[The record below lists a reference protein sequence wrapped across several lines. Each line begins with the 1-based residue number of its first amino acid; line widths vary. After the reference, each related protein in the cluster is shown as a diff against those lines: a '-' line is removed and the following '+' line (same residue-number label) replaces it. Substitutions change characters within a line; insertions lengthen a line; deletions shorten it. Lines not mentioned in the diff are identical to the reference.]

1 MVRGWPVGK
10 NPSGDVYEISAP
22 ARAGRL
28 AGVLLEVFPDKSLP
42 NQSLGRGSNGNFV
55 LTGVQV
61 AVHPPKG
68 KPVVLN
74 LNSAK
79 SDYDQANWEVIK
91 VLKNAQNLNKAG
103 SSGWAINGNEKNKP
117 SKAMF
122 LAADAVEVPKGAK
135 LVGPSITSPSTGI
148 TTWDDSVFPIR
159 RTRGLPWRASR
170 VIRRKYLLFWPRLT
184 RL

>member
-1 MVRGWPVGK
+1 MKSAPRRNPAGWPACC
-10 NPSGDVYEISAP
+10 SS
-22 ARAGRL
+22 
-28 AGVLLEVFPDKSLP
+28 FPDKSLP

-79 SDYDQANWEVIK
+79 SDYDQANWEVTK

-103 SSGWAINGNEKNKP
+103 SLGWAINGNEKNKRVP
-117 SKAMF
+117 RKAMF

-135 LVGPSITSPSTGI
+135 LVVSLHHKSQYGDHNAGRFRLSHTADKGVSLEEG
-148 TTWDDSVFPIR
+148 R
-159 RTRGLPWRASR
+159 RGF
-170 VIRRKYLLFWPRLT
+170 RRKYLLFWPRLT